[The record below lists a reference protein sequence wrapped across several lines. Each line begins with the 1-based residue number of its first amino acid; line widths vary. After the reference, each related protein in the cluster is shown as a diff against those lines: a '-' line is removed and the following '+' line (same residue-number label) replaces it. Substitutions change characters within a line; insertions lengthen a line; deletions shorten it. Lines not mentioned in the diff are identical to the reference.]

1 MEPHSQSLA
10 TSAFRAARVTIL
22 LSFVAAAILSA
33 LLIGERLIFETTYRN
48 ASDTVRRA
56 QSLSNIIILADE
68 RLTMSANMAASTGNQ
83 HWVDRYNSSIP
94 VIDAAIKDVMT
105 LAPPEDAARF
115 NRDTKISNDRLVEI
129 ERAAFAAVDLHRLNA
144 AQKILHSR
152 DYTNYKTK
160 LAAGTRAF
168 LDNLIRDR
176 QLQVDGTRRRG
187 QWTLA
192 ILIIVGLFGFVF
204 LWRASGRRLI
214 ASCDWHR
221 RAEARLHFMAHN
233 DELTRL
239 PNRKSFEENL
249 ESLLR
254 DRSTT
259 SMVAVAMLDI
269 DNFKDVNDLLGH
281 PCGDELLRSLA
292 ARLQA
297 ELPEGSIL
305 ARFGGDEFA
314 IVLPTNSEDAAGSYF
329 SGLNKV
335 CATPFDLNGHHIT
348 SSISIGVAF
357 WPSHAATPTELLR
370 LADISLYEGK
380 ATGRNRTFLFDP
392 KLEEE
397 RLERQQMEVQL
408 REALKR
414 ENLMVHYQ
422 PIFAA
427 AGQDIVGLEALLR
440 WPHPTRGD
448 VSPKDFI
455 PVAEQSGLILPIGEW
470 VMRRVFEDSRRWP
483 ELEVAINISPL
494 QLRDPSFYG
503 TVRRLLSETHAK
515 ANQIY
520 LEITEGFLLQNDVRT
535 QNLLSGLHDL
545 GFHISIDDYG
555 TGYSSLGYLMSFPFD
570 KMKIDQS
577 FVQGI
582 ETSTQTADIVRSVIA
597 LGKTLGLAIV
607 AEGVETQGQHDFL
620 AAAGCHQMQGFL
632 LGKPLPSRKIQA
644 LLSEELKRSRRA
656 A

>member
-10 TSAFRAARVTIL
+10 ISAFRVARVTIL

-33 LLIGERLIFETTYRN
+33 LLVGERLIFETTYRN
-48 ASDTVRRA
+48 ASDTVRQA
-56 QSLSNIIILADE
+56 QSLSYIIILADE
-68 RLTMSANMAASTGNQ
+68 QLTMSANMAAATGNQ

-94 VIDAAIKDVMT
+94 VIDAAIKDVMA

-129 ERAAFAAVDLHRLNA
+129 ERAAFAAVSRHRLNA

-152 DYTNYKTK
+152 NYANYKTK

-168 LDNLIRDR
+168 LNNLIRDR

-192 ILIIVGLFGFVF
+192 ILIVVGLLGFAF
-204 LWRASGRRLI
+204 LWGASGRRLI
-214 ASCDWHR
+214 ASRDWHR

-233 DELTRL
+233 DELTQL
-239 PNRKSFEENL
+239 PNRKSFEEDL

-314 IVLPTNSEDAAGSYF
+314 IVLPTNSEHAAGSYF

-357 WPSHAATPTELLR
+357 WPGHAATPTELLR

-392 KLEEE
+392 MLEDE
-397 RLERQQMEVQL
+397 RLERQQMEAQL
-408 REALKR
+408 QEALNR
-414 ENLMVHYQ
+414 EELVVHYQ
-422 PIFAA
+422 PIFS

-455 PVAEQSGLILPIGEW
+455 PIAEQSGLILPIGEW
-470 VMRRVFEDSRRWP
+470 VMRRVFEDSHRWP
-483 ELEVAINISPL
+483 ELEVAVNISPL
-494 QLRDPSFYG
+494 QLRDPSFYS
-503 TVRRLLSETHAK
+503 TVRRLLSETDAK
-515 ANQIY
+515 AHQIY

-582 ETSTQTADIVRSVIA
+582 EKSTQTADIVRLIVA
-597 LGKTLGLAIV
+597 LGKTLGLVIV

-620 AAAGCHQMQGFL
+620 AAVGCHQMQGFL
-632 LGKPLPSRKIQA
+632 LAKPLPSSAVQA
-644 LLSEELKRSRRA
+644 LVSKGINIACRA